1 VGGRYFGRK
10 PLMGCLF
17 HGSTSAAVLDA
28 MPSLNVH
35 QQTLHKALAV
45 DPWREHSIFV
55 THNDPNTKKPKVNMK
70 EVPFALR
77 IQQHTRTTHTHT
89 HTHIGKEAMDLLV
102 LLRSKC
108 EQPQPD
114 PRLILSLTIQR
125 AVASA
130 QLWAF

>member
-17 HGSTSAAVLDA
+17 HGSTSAAVMDA

-35 QQTLHKALAV
+35 QQTLHNALAV

-77 IQQHTRTTHTHT
+77 IQHHTRTTHTHT
-89 HTHIGKEAMDLLV
+89 HTHTLAKRRWIYWFSSGASV
-102 LLRSKC
+102 SSRNRT
-108 EQPQPD
+108 PD
-114 PRLILSLTIQR
+114 
-125 AVASA
+125 
-130 QLWAF
+130 